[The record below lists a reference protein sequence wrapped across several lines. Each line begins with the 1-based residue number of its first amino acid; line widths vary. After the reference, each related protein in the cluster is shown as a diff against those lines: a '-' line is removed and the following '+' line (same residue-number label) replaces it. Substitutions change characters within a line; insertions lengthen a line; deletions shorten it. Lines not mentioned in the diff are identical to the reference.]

1 MSRDDFSEQ
10 TKRVLAHRSGHRC
23 AKPDFLAPTSGPAS
37 EPNHWINLGFAAHIT
52 AASPGGPR
60 FDPTLSPAARKSV
73 SNGLWMCPTHGKLVD
88 SDESAFDVAILR
100 QWKALAETNAS
111 ALLGRSIVEADATQA
126 GLSQEEVEILIAA
139 AVSGELIVFSSAQ
152 EGESLRAGAREFADS
167 SDRAVAAIYLE
178 ALQVL
183 VRRGLARWVA
193 GIRYTLTG
201 TGFKIARR
209 LVADLG
215 QGHVRGV

>member
-1 MSRDDFSEQ
+1 
-10 TKRVLAHRSGHRC
+10 
-23 AKPDFLAPTSGPAS
+23 
-37 EPNHWINLGFAAHIT
+37 
-52 AASPGGPR
+52 
-60 FDPTLSPAARKSV
+60 
-73 SNGLWMCPTHGKLVD
+73 MCPTHGKLVD

-111 ALLGRSIVEADATQA
+111 ALLGRSIVEADATQG

-152 EGESLRAGAREFADS
+152 EGEFLRAGARDFADS

-183 VRRGLARWVA
+183 VGRGLARWKA

-201 TGFKIARR
+201 TGFKIARK

-215 QGHVRGV
+215 Q